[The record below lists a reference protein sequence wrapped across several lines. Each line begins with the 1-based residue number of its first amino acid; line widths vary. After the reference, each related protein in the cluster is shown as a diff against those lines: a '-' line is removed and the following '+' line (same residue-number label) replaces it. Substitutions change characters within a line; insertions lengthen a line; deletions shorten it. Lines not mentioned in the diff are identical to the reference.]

1 MEIAERFR
9 HWGRQVEAVAPAEEA
24 VAIYRAQAAANPAYQ
39 PGLAM
44 ALNNLAAF
52 YREVGRRA
60 DALAPAEEAVR
71 GLGASG

>member
-1 MEIAERFR
+1 
-9 HWGRQVEAVAPAEEA
+9 
-24 VAIYRAQAAANPAYQ
+24 
-39 PGLAM
+39 M